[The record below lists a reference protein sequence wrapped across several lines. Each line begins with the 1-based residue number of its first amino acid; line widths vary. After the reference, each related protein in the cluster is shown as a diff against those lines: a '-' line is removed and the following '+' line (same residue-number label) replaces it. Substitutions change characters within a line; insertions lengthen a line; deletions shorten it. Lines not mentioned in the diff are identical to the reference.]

1 MDKVTAVL
9 RRGFSIKLGLAV
21 ILVALCDWLFWQQ
34 QYGVGNFGL
43 FGPALLGAL
52 ILVRPTTVKSLPGQ
66 LVTVATAIYCVAI
79 VFNASLLSV
88 GLFWTA
94 LTIAALLPFASRQ
107 KDGWQW
113 FWRLV
118 VHGFISPLRPLIDAL
133 KLKKLTKRTGP
144 RKFGIRS
151 AFGLLALPIIGG
163 AVFLA
168 LFVRA
173 NPVLAELVAAVRLPA
188 LDFELVVRMI
198 VWAIVGTMIW
208 SVLRPWRAKLAL
220 IQPAQQQAPSFGL
233 PSLASIQLSLWVFN
247 GLFLMQNGMDLAFMT
262 GLVPLPDT
270 MTLAQ
275 YSHRGAY
282 PLIATALLAGLF
294 VLVMLRP
301 SGVAASDKWARLLV
315 IVWIAQNVVLVGSS
329 MTRTWD
335 YVEAYSLT
343 QLRIAALA
351 WMVLVGVGLMLICWR
366 LMRAK
371 SGGWLIN
378 ANLWAVGAMLTVFC
392 FIDMRSV
399 AAQWNVVHALEVGGR
414 GVELDLC
421 YMDSLGAGALAPLM
435 SLEQQP
441 LPATFRQ
448 RVKSVRLG
456 IQKTEQRQLGNGAW
470 TWLLEQRLAVAQE
483 LEPKLPALDL
493 GPGWRSCHGYVIPP
507 NNGADSLRPELT
519 PSVTP

>member
-1 MDKVTAVL
+1 MDKVMTVL
-9 RRGFSIKLGLAV
+9 RRGFSIKLGLV
-21 ILVALCDWLFWQQ
+21 VLLVVASDWLFWQQ
-34 QYGVGNFGL
+34 QYGVGNLGL
-43 FGPALLGAL
+43 YGLALLGAL
-52 ILVRPTTVKSLPGQ
+52 ILVRPATVKSLPGI
-66 LVTVATAIYCVAI
+66 LVTIATVIYCAAI
-79 VFNASLLSV
+79 VFNASFLAA
-88 GLFWTA
+88 GMFWTA

-118 VHGFISPLRPLIDAL
+118 MHGFISPLRPLIDAL
-133 KLKKLTKRTGP
+133 KLKKLTKRQGP

-151 AFGLLALPIIGG
+151 AFGLLALPMIGG

-173 NPVLAELVAAVRLPA
+173 NPVLEELVASFKLPN
-188 LDFELVVRMI
+188 LDFELIVRMT
-198 VWAIVGTMIW
+198 VWAIVATLIW
-208 SVLRPWRAKLAL
+208 SVLRPWRSKLAL
-220 IQPAQQQAPSFGL
+220 IQPVEHQGPSFGL

-301 SGVAASDKWARLLV
+301 SGVAANDKWARLLV

-329 MTRTWD
+329 MLRTWD
-335 YVEAYSLT
+335 YVQAYSLT

-351 WMVLVGVGLMLICWR
+351 WMVLVGVGLILICWR
-366 LMRAK
+366 LIRAK
-371 SGGWLIN
+371 SGSWLIN

-392 FIDMRSV
+392 FVDMRGV
-399 AAQWNVVHALEVGGR
+399 AAQWNVLHAREVGGR
-414 GVELDLC
+414 GVQLDLC

-456 IQKTEQRQLGNGAW
+456 IQKNEQRLLKNGAW
-470 TWLLEQRLAVAQE
+470 TWLLEQRLAAALE
-483 LEPKLPALDL
+483 LEPKLPSLDL
-493 GPGWRSCHGYVIPP
+493 GPGWRNCLGNVIPP
-507 NNGADSLRPELT
+507 YNGADSTRPELT
-519 PSVTP
+519 PPVTP